1 MKAYARPAILVLAA
15 ITLAASV
22 YALYVHYHLLYDPN
36 YAALCEVSSTVSCQT
51 VFQSS
56 YGSVWG
62 IPIAAGG
69 AIWAGLVLLLA
80 AVGMGSPDRQRAD
93 ASTGYVFL
101 LSVVGLAAVFYY
113 GYASFVVLQSQ
124 CLVCMTMYAAIIGIF
139 LISSGSTSMPISSLP
154 GRLARDARAM
164 VMSPLG
170 AALAIAWLVGSVSL
184 VAFFPREGP
193 QANGAAATADGA
205 APAPLAVEELTADQ
219 LTEWHNW
226 LDRQPRVP
234 DVAPSGDVKVL
245 LVKFND
251 YQCPSCRQTWVAYR
265 DLIAKWEAEQP
276 GAFAF
281 ETRDFPLE
289 PECGVGGMHPGACE
303 AAVAAR
309 LAKERGRGK
318 EMETWLYQNQAEL
331 TRSRIKEAAESI
343 AGVTDYDDRY
353 DALLAEIRKDAELGE
368 RLGVSGTPT
377 FFLNGVRMGSGV
389 RVSYLDAA
397 IAHEL
402 RKAQGA
408 S

>member
-1 MKAYARPAILVLAA
+1 M
-15 ITLAASV
+15 TLGASL
-22 YALYVHYHLLYDPN
+22 YALYVHYQLLHDPN

-56 YGSVWG
+56 YGTAWG

-80 AVGMGSPDRQRAD
+80 AVGMGSSDRQRAD

-113 GYASFVVLQSQ
+113 GYASFFVLGTQ
-124 CLVCMTMYAAIIGIF
+124 CLVCITMYAAIIGIF
-139 LISSGSTSMPISSLP
+139 LISSSSTSMPLSSLP
-154 GRLARDARAM
+154 GRLARDVRAM
-164 VMSPLG
+164 VMSPAG

-184 VAFFPREGP
+184 VAFFPREGT
-193 QANGAAATADGA
+193 QTNGAAATTGA
-205 APAPLAVEELTADQ
+205 AQAPLAADELTPDQ
-219 LTEWHNW
+219 LAEWRDW
-226 LDRQPRVP
+226 LDRQPRVS
-234 DVAPSGDVKVL
+234 DVAPSGEVKVL

-251 YQCPSCRQTWVAYR
+251 YQCPSCRQTWAAYR
-265 DLIAKWEAEQP
+265 DLIAKWEAAEP
-276 GAFAF
+276 VAFVF

-289 PECGVGGMHPGACE
+289 PECGAGGMHPGACE

-309 LAKERGRGK
+309 LAKEQGRGK
-318 EMETWLYQNQAEL
+318 EMEAWLYQNQAEL
-331 TRSRIKEAAESI
+331 SRARIKQELESI
-343 AGVTDYDDRY
+343 AGVTNYDARY
-353 DALLAEIRKDAELGE
+353 DAVLAEVRKDAELGE

-402 RKAQGA
+402 QKAQGA
-408 S
+408 T

>member
-1 MKAYARPAILVLAA
+1 MKAYARPAILALAA
-15 ITLAASV
+15 MTLGASL
-22 YALYVHYHLLYDPN
+22 YALYVHYQLLHDPN

-56 YGSVWG
+56 YGTAWG

-80 AVGMGSPDRQRAD
+80 AVGMGSSDRQRAD

-113 GYASFVVLQSQ
+113 GYASFFVLGTQ
-124 CLVCMTMYAAIIGIF
+124 CLVCITMYAAIIGIF
-139 LISSGSTSMPISSLP
+139 LISSSSTSMPLSSLP
-154 GRLARDARAM
+154 GRLARDVRAM
-164 VMSPLG
+164 VMSPAG

-184 VAFFPREGP
+184 VAFFPREGT
-193 QANGAAATADGA
+193 QTNGAAATTGA
-205 APAPLAVEELTADQ
+205 AQAPLAADELTPDQ
-219 LTEWHNW
+219 LAEWRDW
-226 LDRQPRVP
+226 LDRQPRVS
-234 DVAPSGDVKVL
+234 DVAPSGEVKVL

-251 YQCPSCRQTWVAYR
+251 YQCPSCRQTWAAYR
-265 DLIAKWEAEQP
+265 DLIAKWEAAEP
-276 GAFAF
+276 VAFVF

-289 PECGVGGMHPGACE
+289 PECGAGGMHPGACE

-309 LAKERGRGK
+309 LAKEQGRGK
-318 EMETWLYQNQAEL
+318 EMEAWLYQNQAEL
-331 TRSRIKEAAESI
+331 SRARIKQELESI
-343 AGVTDYDDRY
+343 AGVTNYDARY
-353 DALLAEIRKDAELGE
+353 DAVLAEVRKDAELGE

-402 RKAQGA
+402 QKAQGA
-408 S
+408 T

>member
-1 MKAYARPAILVLAA
+1 MKAYARPAILALAA
-15 ITLAASV
+15 MTLGASL
-22 YALYVHYHLLYDPN
+22 YALYVHYQLLHDPN

-56 YGSVWG
+56 YGTAWG

-80 AVGMGSPDRQRAD
+80 AVGMGSSDRQRAD

-113 GYASFVVLQSQ
+113 GYASFFVLGTQ
-124 CLVCMTMYAAIIGIF
+124 CLVCITMYAAIIGIF
-139 LISSGSTSMPISSLP
+139 LISSSSTSMPLSSLP
-154 GRLARDARAM
+154 GRLARDVRAM
-164 VMSPLG
+164 VMSPAG

-184 VAFFPREGP
+184 VAFFPREGT
-193 QANGAAATADGA
+193 QTNGAAATTGA
-205 APAPLAVEELTADQ
+205 AQAPLAADELTPDQ
-219 LTEWHNW
+219 LAEWRDW
-226 LDRQPRVP
+226 LDRQPRVS
-234 DVAPSGDVKVL
+234 DVAPSGEVKVL
-245 LVKFND
+245 LVKFHD
-251 YQCPSCRQTWVAYR
+251 YQCPSCRQTWAAYR
-265 DLIAKWEAEQP
+265 DLIAKWEAAEP
-276 GAFAF
+276 VAFVF

-289 PECGVGGMHPGACE
+289 PECGAGGMHPGACE

-309 LAKERGRGK
+309 LAKEQGRGK
-318 EMETWLYQNQAEL
+318 EMEAWLYQNQAEL
-331 TRSRIKEAAESI
+331 SRARIKQELESI
-343 AGVTDYDDRY
+343 AGVTNYDARY
-353 DALLAEIRKDAELGE
+353 DAVLAEVRKDAELGE

-402 RKAQGA
+402 QKAQGA
-408 S
+408 T

>member
-1 MKAYARPAILVLAA
+1 MKAYARPAILALAA
-15 ITLAASV
+15 MTLGASL
-22 YALYVHYHLLYDPN
+22 YALYVHYQLLHDPN

-56 YGSVWG
+56 YGTAWG

-80 AVGMGSPDRQRAD
+80 AVGMGSSDRQRAD

-113 GYASFVVLQSQ
+113 GYASFFVLGTQ
-124 CLVCMTMYAAIIGIF
+124 CLVCITMYAAIIGIF
-139 LISSGSTSMPISSLP
+139 LISSSSTSMPLSSLP
-154 GRLARDARAM
+154 GRLARDVRAM
-164 VMSPLG
+164 VMSPAG

-184 VAFFPREGP
+184 VAFFPREGT
-193 QANGAAATADGA
+193 QTNGAAATTGA
-205 APAPLAVEELTADQ
+205 AQAPLAADELTPDQ
-219 LTEWHNW
+219 LAEWRDW
-226 LDRQPRVP
+226 LDRQPRVS
-234 DVAPSGDVKVL
+234 DVAPSGVVKVL
-245 LVKFND
+245 LVKFNA
-251 YQCPSCRQTWVAYR
+251 YPCPSCRQPWAAYR
-265 DLIAKWEAEQP
+265 DLIAKWEAAEP
-276 GAFAF
+276 VAFVF

-289 PECGVGGMHPGACE
+289 PECGAGGMHPGACE

-309 LAKERGRGK
+309 LAKEQGRGK
-318 EMETWLYQNQAEL
+318 EMEAWLYQNQAEL
-331 TRSRIKEAAESI
+331 SRARIKQELESI
-343 AGVTDYDDRY
+343 AGVTNYDARY
-353 DALLAEIRKDAELGE
+353 DAVLAEVRKDAELGE

-402 RKAQGA
+402 QKAQGA
-408 S
+408 T